1 MSVAEARALTLS
13 EIPTVGPAAVCM
25 GVFDGVHRGHEALLT
40 ATRQAAEAADASSVA
55 LVFEPHPDEVIKPG
69 TRVAR
74 LAPPATVLRRI
85 HALGVARALPIR
97 FDDELRQ
104 LSAED
109 FLTALAPGIGLR
121 ALVMTPDSAFGRGR
135 GGTVE
140 RVREIG
146 ASGGFEVP
154 VVEPIRDDGAPI
166 SSSRIRQAV
175 AAGDL
180 ATASRLGHPAYLE
193 GLVVEGDH
201 RGRELGYPTANLA
214 FDYLPAMPP
223 LGIYTGRLAVP
234 ERRVGPRHP
243 ALVSI
248 GVRPTFHT
256 GGPPLVEA
264 HLLDY
269 DGDLY
274 GATLELELF
283 DRLREERRFSSA
295 DELVAQMHHDEA
307 DARRLLGL
315 PG

>member
-1 MSVAEARALTLS
+1 MSVTEARAIILGEL
-13 EIPTVGPAAVCM
+13 PFVGPAAVCM
-25 GVFDGVHRGHEALLT
+25 GVFDGVHRGHQALLT
-40 ATRQAAEAADASSVA
+40 ATRRAAEAAGASSVA
-55 LVFEPHPDEVIKPG
+55 LVFEPHPAEIIKPG

-74 LAPPATVLRRI
+74 LAPPAAVLKRI
-85 HALGVARALPIR
+85 HALGVSRALPIR

-109 FLTALAPGIGLR
+109 FLTALEPAIELR

-146 ASGGFEVP
+146 ASVGFEVP
-154 VVEPIRDDGAPI
+154 VVEPILDDGARI

-180 ATASRLGHPAYLE
+180 ATVSRLGHATFLE
-193 GLVVEGDH
+193 GLVIEGDH

-223 LGIYTGRLAVP
+223 LGIYTGRVAVP
-234 ERRVGPRHP
+234 ERHVGPGHP
-243 ALVSI
+243 ALVSL
-248 GVRPTFHT
+248 GVRPTFHA
-256 GGPPLVEA
+256 GSPPLVEA

-274 GATLELELF
+274 GALLELDLL
-283 DRLREERRFSSA
+283 DRLRDERRFDGA
-295 DELVAQMHHDEA
+295 DALVAQMHQDEA
-307 DARRLLGL
+307 EARRLLGS
-315 PG
+315 G